1 MNFVDTHCHLNFPPL
16 AGNLPAVM
24 QRARRRGV
32 NQVVVPA
39 YDRASWDPIIDI
51 SARHEKIYPALGQ
64 HPWAA
69 EEGID
74 FAELEAYL
82 KKSDAV
88 AVGEIGLDFKVV
100 SVRRER
106 QIETLNHQL
115 EIARRLDLP
124 VLLHCRGAFQELL
137 TILDAHR
144 GELKGV
150 VHAFSRGPELASMFV
165 DRNMY
170 VAFGGAVTREGA
182 KRARRSAKIVPSN
195 RLLLETD
202 APSIGLDGV
211 EPANVEP
218 HHVADIASAL
228 AELRGETVEQVSRS
242 TSENAR
248 DLFRLGGG
256 GNAD

>member
-16 AGNLPAVM
+16 AENLPAVL

-51 SARHEKIYPALGQ
+51 STRHEKIYPALGQ

-100 SVRRER
+100 SVSRER
-106 QIETLNHQL
+106 QIETLNRQL
-115 EIARRLDLP
+115 EMAVHLDLP
-124 VLLHCRGAFQELL
+124 VLLHCRGAFLELL
-137 TILDAHR
+137 SIIDGYGGALR
-144 GELKGV
+144 GV
-150 VHAFSRGPELASMFV
+150 VHAFSRAPDLATLFA
-165 DRNMY
+165 DRNMH
-170 VAFGGAVTREGA
+170 VAFGGTITRKGA
-182 KRARRSAKIVPSN
+182 KRARNSAKIVPSN

-211 EPANVEP
+211 EPEQVEP
-218 HHVADIASAL
+218 HHVADIASVL

-248 DLFRLGGG
+248 ELFQL
-256 GNAD
+256 D